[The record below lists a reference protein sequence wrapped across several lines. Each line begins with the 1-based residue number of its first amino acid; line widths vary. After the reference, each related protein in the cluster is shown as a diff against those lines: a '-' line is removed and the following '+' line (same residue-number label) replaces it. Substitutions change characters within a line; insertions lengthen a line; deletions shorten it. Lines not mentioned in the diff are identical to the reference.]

1 MAQLDFCSY
10 SEQYFLVAVT
20 FWFFY
25 FNALTAF
32 IIPFV
37 QIMKMRKLIIN
48 YDHEGDSEIPN
59 SVLIGTGK
67 MPTNSNPRFF
77 L

>member
-20 FWFFY
+20 FWLFY
-25 FNALTAF
+25 FNALTMF
-32 IIPFV
+32 IVPFV

-48 YDHEGDSEIPN
+48 YDSDDKKAWN
-59 SVLIGTGK
+59 SILLGTGK
-67 MPTNSNPRFF
+67 MPTNLNPRFF
-77 L
+77 S

>member
-48 YDHEGDSEIPN
+48 SNHGDEEILN
-59 SVLIGTGK
+59 SVLLGTGK
-67 MPTNSNPRFF
+67 MPTNKNPRFF